1 MIKSLAAVLLAFGC
15 LAARADVPEPDVF
28 ISGQGRQVVINVP
41 QTRLFVY
48 EDGRLIKSF
57 PVAVGKMLTRTPT
70 GSFEVTGIYHD
81 PTWHIPK
88 SIQDEMRASGKPVQT
103 AIPPG
108 PDNPLGKVFIR
119 FGEPG
124 LGLGMHGTNAP
135 GSVPGFRSHGCVRLK
150 NPDALQLA
158 DLLSV
163 GDNVTV
169 AYQAILL
176 NEDPQGRLWLTAYR
190 NPYAHDD
197 VSMPLLAQVLLRWQ
211 REHNRA
217 IFGHRVDAALTAR
230 NGKPVC
236 LTCKGD
242 APDYRTLT
250 LGALRWLSAPP
261 GEPTPVDA
269 SEPVAEQNGQRA
281 RAGEATLHGQS
292 LPHS

>member
-1 MIKSLAAVLLAFGC
+1 MLLALGC
-15 LAARADVPEPDVF
+15 AVARADVPEPDVYV
-28 ISGQGRQVVINVP
+28 GGPGRQVVINVP

-48 EDGRLIKSF
+48 QDGRLIKSF

-81 PTWHIPK
+81 PTWHVPK
-88 SIQDEMRASGKPVQT
+88 SIQAEMRNQGRQVQI
-103 AIPPG
+103 AVPPG

-163 GDNVTV
+163 GDTVTV

-176 NEDPQGRLWLTAYR
+176 DEDAEGRLWLTAYR

-197 VSMPLLAQVLLRWQ
+197 VSMSMLADVLLKWQ
-211 REHNRA
+211 RDHGQA
-217 IFGHRVDAALTAR
+217 IFGRRVDEALVQR

-236 LTCKGD
+236 LTCTG
-242 APDYRTLT
+242 AQPDYRRLT
-250 LGALRWLSAPP
+250 LDALRWLSSPP
-261 GEPTPVDA
+261 GDPVPAD
-269 SEPVAEQNGQRA
+269 SSRPVAAEQVGPHSQAGQIDA
-281 RAGEATLHGQS
+281 HGQGVPRS
-292 LPHS
+292 